1 MLLLRLKPL
10 VSFLFFFFFNVD
22 EVEDVE
28 TSDFR
33 NADGD
38 GMLLVA
44 AVGVVDDRIIEAY
57 TGGAGGCGGGILDD
71 VDSIESICCVRSPV
85 GSRKMISC

>member
-1 MLLLRLKPL
+1 MLLQRLDPL
-10 VSFLFFFFFNVD
+10 ASFLFFFFFNVD

-44 AVGVVDDRIIEAY
+44 AVVVVDDRIIEAY
-57 TGGAGGCGGGILDD
+57 TGGAGGCGGGILD
-71 VDSIESICCVRSPV
+71 VDSIDSICCASSSV
-85 GSRKMISC
+85 GSRKMISS